1 MTSSDYYYSSL
12 ILNLFFL
19 TVCRG
24 RGGPRGWRP
33 GGRSRCRRGDLL
45 VGEDPE
51 VEAAEEAGEVC
62 DGMVG
67 VVEVIDPHLTAKGG
81 TVFFEGGGRGE
92 AARG

>member
-51 VEAAEEAGEVC
+51 VEVAEEGREINDKV
-62 DGMVG
+62 VG
-67 VVEVIDPHLTAKGG
+67 VAEVVDPHLAVKG
-81 TVFFEGGGRGE
+81 
-92 AARG
+92 